1 MGDQKQI
8 TIWIDEE
15 QRERWSDYADELG
28 YNSRAELVRRSV
40 EHFYAHETS
49 SDDGDILERLD
60 EIEQYL
66 QRLQNL
72 TQSLENNTLSPDHI
86 SELTDELVYKMEEEF
101 EMPEEE
107 TEKEK

>member
-40 EHFYAHETS
+40 EHFYYHETS
-49 SDDGDILERLD
+49 DGEDDILRRLD

-66 QRLQNL
+66 QRIQNL
-72 TQSLENNTLSPDHI
+72 TQSLNDNTLSTDHI
-86 SELTDELVYKMEEEF
+86 SEIAEDLMYMMDEEF
-101 EMPEEE
+101 ELEEE
-107 TEKEK
+107 DD